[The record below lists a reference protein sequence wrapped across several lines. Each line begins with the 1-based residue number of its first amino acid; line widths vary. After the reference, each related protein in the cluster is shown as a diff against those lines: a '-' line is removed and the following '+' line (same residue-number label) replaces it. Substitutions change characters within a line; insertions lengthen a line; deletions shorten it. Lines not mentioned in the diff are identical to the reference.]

1 MESRKIIEAVEQV
14 IKGKREQIELVLTAL
29 LAKGH
34 VLIEDIPGIGKTTLA
49 IAFARVT
56 GLDFT
61 RIQFT
66 SDLLPADIIGAVVFD
81 RKTERFVF
89 RKGPIFKNI
98 VLADEINRATP
109 KTQSALLEAMGE
121 DQVTVEGISYR
132 LPEPFLVIA
141 TENPIE
147 HYGTFP
153 LPESQL
159 DRFMMRFEM
168 GYPDENAEMEIL
180 QNGNLHEKARKLE
193 PIISPEEVMNA
204 RKEVENI
211 FVDEKIFEY
220 VMKIAKAT
228 RKKFIFGMSTRAT
241 IDLVKAAKAFAYIKD
256 RDFVIPEDIK
266 TLSKFVVPHRLI
278 IRDSFDLKSRVIKF
292 TELLNEIQVPV

>member
-1 MESRKIIEAVEQV
+1 MDPGKIINAVEQV

-29 LAKGH
+29 LANGH

-81 RKTERFVF
+81 RKSEKFVF

-121 DQVTVEGISYR
+121 GQITVEGITYK
-132 LPEPFLVIA
+132 LPEPFIVIA
-141 TENPIE
+141 TENPVE

-159 DRFMMRFEM
+159 DRFMLRFEM
-168 GYPDENAEMEIL
+168 GYPDETAEMEIL
-180 QNGNLHEKARKLE
+180 QDGYLHEKARRLE
-193 PIISPEEVMNA
+193 SVVSPEEVLNA
-204 RKEVENI
+204 RIDVEKV
-211 FVDEKIFEY
+211 FVDRKIFEY
-220 VMKIAKAT
+220 VMRIAKAT
-228 RKKFIFGMSTRAT
+228 REKFIFGMSTRAT
-241 IDLVKAAKAFAYIKD
+241 IDLVKASKAFAYIKG
-256 RDFVIPEDIK
+256 RDFVIPEDVK
-266 TLSKFVVPHRLI
+266 TLSRFVVPHRLI
-278 IRDSFDLKSRVIKF
+278 IQNQVDSRSKVLKF
-292 TELLNEIQVPV
+292 TELLNEIQVPI